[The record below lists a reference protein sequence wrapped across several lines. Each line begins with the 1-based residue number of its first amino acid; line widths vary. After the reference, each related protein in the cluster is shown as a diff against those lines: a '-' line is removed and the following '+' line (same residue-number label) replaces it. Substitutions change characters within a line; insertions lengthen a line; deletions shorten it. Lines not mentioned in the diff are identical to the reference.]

1 MTRLV
6 VNDDGLIAVSVALDG
21 PLAAL
26 NRSDETADRHSHF
39 GVFGPAA
46 KANVDDA
53 AANLNAGWLAIERH
67 EFCKTSH
74 VHSSLKY
81 TERFG
86 IGEIPPAT
94 VKRLNGLTISLS
106 DQRLGGAV

>member
-6 VNDDGLIAVSVALDG
+6 VNDDGLIAVGISLDG

-26 NRSDETADRHSHF
+26 NRSDEIANRHRHF
-39 GVFGPAA
+39 GVFGTAA
-46 KANVDDA
+46 KTNVDDA
-53 AANLNAGWLAIERH
+53 AADLNPGGLAKKRH
-67 EFCKTSH
+67 EFRKISH
-74 VHSSLKY
+74 VHSSLKH

-86 IGEIPPAT
+86 IGGALQGN
-94 VKRLNGLTISLS
+94 VKRLNDLTISLS